1 LHFHEGFLH
10 KAGMDIRQLQTLV
23 AVADTGSF
31 SAAAAVV
38 NLTPSAVGQQ
48 IQALEGEM
56 GVLLFDRNTR
66 PRRLNAKGEELLR
79 AARQVV
85 QTMTEARL
93 AISGGRTAGMLNFGA
108 IRTVSMH
115 LVPRAFAEMRAVFP
129 DLTFELTV
137 GMSERLM
144 ADVAAGR
151 LDAALVAENVG
162 VPASLSWTPVLT
174 EPLVLIAPPS
184 ESWRSDRSLLGDLP
198 FVRYATEVP
207 LSRQIETEL
216 AALSITPRDI
226 VATNTMPSVIGMV
239 QAGLGV
245 AIVPKIALL
254 TAGADSV
261 HARPFCNGAITRRV
275 GLVQRTVSSRSEV
288 LARLR
293 RALRHVAELSGL
305 GGEEMQD
312 APRMDALR

>member
-1 LHFHEGFLH
+1 
-10 KAGMDIRQLQTLV
+10 MDVRQLQTLV

-48 IQALEGEM
+48 IQALEGEF
-56 GVLLFDRNTR
+56 GVQIFDRKKR
-66 PRRLNAKGEELLR
+66 PRQLNAKGEELVR

-85 QTMTEARL
+85 QTITEARL

-115 LVPRAFAEMRAVFP
+115 LVPQAFAEMRDVYR
-129 DLTFELTV
+129 DLSFELTV

-144 ADVAAGR
+144 SDVAAGR

-162 VPASLSWTPVLT
+162 VPASLSWSPVLT
-174 EPLVLIAPPS
+174 EPLVLIAPPD
-184 ESWRSDRSLLGDLP
+184 EAWRSDLSLLTDLP
-198 FVRYATEVP
+198 FVRYVTEVP
-207 LSRQIETEL
+207 LSRQIDTEL
-216 AALSITPRDI
+216 AALPVSPREI
-226 VATNTMPSVIGMV
+226 VATNTMPSVIGFV

-254 TAGADSV
+254 TAGADTL
-261 HARPFCNGAITRRV
+261 HTRPFCDGAITRRV
-275 GLVQRTVSSRSEV
+275 GLVQRQVSSRSEV

-293 RALRHVAELSGL
+293 QAFCNVAHLNGL
-305 GGEEMQD
+305 GPEATPVVD
-312 APRMDALR
+312 AMG